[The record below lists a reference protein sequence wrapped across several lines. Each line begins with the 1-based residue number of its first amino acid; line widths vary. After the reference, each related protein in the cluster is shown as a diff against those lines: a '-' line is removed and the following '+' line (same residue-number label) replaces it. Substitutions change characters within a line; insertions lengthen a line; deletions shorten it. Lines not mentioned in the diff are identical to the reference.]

1 MLVKLPVIPLNNI
14 STNME
19 VYVLIKLVT
28 ALTLTLMTV
37 GVNAKEASIT
47 EKLEARAEVVSN
59 SAPSKQIHCLA
70 TAIYYEARGES
81 LQGQRAVASVV
92 INRVNS
98 PRFPK
103 SPCAVLY
110 QKGQFSFIGK
120 GYSAPRGQA
129 WINAQTIAR
138 EYVNKKNGDIPH
150 LFFTSLKRK
159 GMRIG
164 NHIFY

>member
-1 MLVKLPVIPLNNI
+1 
-14 STNME
+14 ME

-37 GVNAKEASIT
+37 GVNAKEASVT
-47 EKLEARAEVVSN
+47 EKLEARAEAVSN
-59 SAPSKQIHCLA
+59 SAPSKQINCLA

-81 LQGQRAVASVV
+81 TQGQKAVASVV
-92 INRVNS
+92 INRVKS

-103 SPCAVLY
+103 TPCAVLY

-120 GYSAPRGQA
+120 GYPAPRGASWVSAQA
-129 WINAQTIAR
+129 IAR
-138 EYVNKKNGDIPH
+138 EYIDKKSGDIPH